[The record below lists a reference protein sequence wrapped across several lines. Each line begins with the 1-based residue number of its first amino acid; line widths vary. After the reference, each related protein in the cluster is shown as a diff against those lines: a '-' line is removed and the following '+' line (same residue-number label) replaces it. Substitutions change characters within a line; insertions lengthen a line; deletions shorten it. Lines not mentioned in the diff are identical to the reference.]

1 MKVVT
6 ERVKSVEVS
15 GAFKERKEIPGW
27 GFRQDLHQRHQRQA
41 LQVVLKSLGLFLR
54 AVGSRGTVYV
64 GF

>member
-27 GFRQDLHQRHQRQA
+27 GFRQDLHQRQA